1 MKSNEICE
9 EIFLHSGSYFVVEA
23 MLAVIVSAERRNRGE
38 VYAGMGRKV
47 LREGR
52 RQRRG
57 ENRRQKGT
65 IKRYN
70 QKETGKESA
79 AGRDCRDIRGAGRG
93 NSRIDSRDR
102 KGKRKCE
109 KVTLCWISLLEKWC
123 WQLWSAPTIKKSI
136 SNYSIILLF

>member
-38 VYAGMGRKV
+38 IYAGMGRKV
-47 LREGR
+47 LREG
-52 RQRRG
+52 
-57 ENRRQKGT
+57 RRQKGT

-93 NSRIDSRDR
+93 NLRIDSRDR

-109 KVTLCWISLLEKWC
+109 KVTLCLISLLEKWC

-136 SNYSIILLF
+136 SNYSIILSF